1 MNDAQVFISMNE
13 NCQHR
18 GLHLAVI
25 NESTGVAELAR
36 CYDTHATSEAL
47 EAFIDSPLPEGR
59 IIAAACAGDCAVA
72 LSEKVKKWFQDMGS
86 EEITKLKMNEGFA
99 FLGVSGRKDFQEKK
113 AASHKD
119 RAPIQLCR
127 AYQARK
133 DHSPEEQASIDH
145 ALGQEATVLEAFD
158 EALKL
163 GDASEA
169 IHVDLQAARDAFAA
183 GRAARASGV
192 PWNAPELTPTWNLE
206 KNLPEETFED
216 KFGLKLEA

>member
-1 MNDAQVFISMNE
+1 MNDAQVFITMNE

-25 NESTGVAELAR
+25 NESTGEAESAQ
-36 CYDTHATSEAL
+36 CYDTHAASEPL

-59 IIAAACAGDCAVA
+59 IIVAACAGDCAVK

-99 FLGVSGRKDFQEKK
+99 FIGVSGRKDFQEKK

-119 RAPIQLCR
+119 RTPVQLCR
-127 AYQARK
+127 VYQAKK
-133 DHSPEEQASIDH
+133 DHSPEEQASIDN

-169 IHVDLQAARDAFAA
+169 IHADLQAARDAFAA
-183 GRAARASGV
+183 SRMDVASGV
-192 PWNAPELTPTWNLE
+192 A
-206 KNLPEETFED
+206 
-216 KFGLKLEA
+216 